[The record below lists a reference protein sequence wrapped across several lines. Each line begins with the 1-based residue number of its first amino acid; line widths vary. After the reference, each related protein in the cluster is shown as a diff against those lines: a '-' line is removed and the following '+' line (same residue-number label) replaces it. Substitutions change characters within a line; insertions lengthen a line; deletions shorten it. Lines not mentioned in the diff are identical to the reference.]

1 MVGTAGI
8 KPATPEMST
17 QCSPAELRALSHIK
31 PNNIALYTLNY
42 IIDHRSNNL
51 LLPENMARGP
61 TRLC

>member
-8 KPATPEMST
+8 EPATPAMST

-31 PNNIALYTLNY
+31 PTIVALYRLNY
-42 IIDHRSNNL
+42 IIDHGSNNL
-51 LLPENMARGP
+51 LLPENMERGI